1 METVADLV
9 IKGTPPYA
17 KDYPVWIVRVDEN
30 KQDGAWFF
38 GAYESEEYAREIIT
52 DIHRAVIVKQN
63 PCSSML
69 NSEPFINLAKECEA
83 RLQEL
88 KDERLPFMDTREQEV
103 ALDAK
108 ISEMELM
115 IEKLRA
121 LI

>member
-1 METVADLV
+1 METVADIV

-38 GAYESEEYAREIIT
+38 GAYESEEYAQEIIT

-69 NSEPFINLAKECEA
+69 DSKPFIDLLTECEGRMKA
-83 RLQEL
+83 LE
-88 KDERLPFMDTREQEV
+88 DERLPFMDTREHEV
-103 ALDAK
+103 ELDAK
-108 ISEMELM
+108 ISELKSLT
-115 IEKLRA
+115 EKLKG
-121 LI
+121 LL